1 MNISNVVRPCKRIE
15 RFYSSTLGIQTYDK
29 DNLYPQRMLALLKN
43 SPTGGTCCSR
53 YENFIFGDGFRDR
66 NLSELVVNRYGDTA
80 NDILQLSVRD

>member
-53 YENFIFGDGFRDR
+53 YENFIFGDGSCREPLR
-66 NLSELVVNRYGDTA
+66 GHGKRHLAALR
-80 NDILQLSVRD
+80 